1 MVDGSIKCMSFF
13 STVFHNNILRSTA
26 VVAWNLTFN
35 FICSAVGYNT
45 LVDKIQSYAA
55 FRHSK

>member
-1 MVDGSIKCMSFF
+1 MSFF